1 MPARGAALKPGEKE
15 RDVAELGVGFIG
27 CGRIMDLNI
36 LGYLDREDARVV
48 AFSDLDEE
56 TLDRRVAEYGEA
68 ATYLDYQELLSDPG
82 VDIVEVLTPHFLHE
96 QMVIDALEAGK
107 HVSLQKPPAVTLEE
121 MDHMIATAE
130 RCDRKL
136 KVYENFVFY
145 PPYLRAK
152 QLIEAG
158 EIGDVVGVRIKM
170 NMSMAPTGWEV
181 PLESWAWRVV
191 QEMCGGGP
199 CLFDDGYHKWS
210 VAIDLLGSVEKVF
223 AWIGSRE
230 MFPGT
235 SIDAPAVVAWRYRGD
250 RDVFG
255 ICDEMMS
262 ADLHI
267 ASKYYAIDERM
278 EVTGEKGVIWVMKW
292 TADMLGVPPVI
303 MYRDGKITKYD
314 DMPQDWADSFRDSTH
329 HFIDAVKNDT
339 EPVLTGR
346 RGREVLE
353 FALAVMRSARENRE
367 VYLSELEV

>member
-1 MPARGAALKPGEKE
+1 
-15 RDVAELGVGFIG
+15 
-27 CGRIMDLNI
+27 
-36 LGYLDREDARVV
+36 
-48 AFSDLDEE
+48 
-56 TLDRRVAEYGEA
+56 
-68 ATYLDYQELLSDPG
+68 
-82 VDIVEVLTPHFLHE
+82 
-96 QMVIDALEAGK
+96 
-107 HVSLQKPPAVTLEE
+107 
-121 MDHMIATAE
+121 
-130 RCDRKL
+130 
-136 KVYENFVFY
+136 
-145 PPYLRAK
+145 
-152 QLIEAG
+152 LIEAG

-367 VYLSELEV
+367 VYLSELER